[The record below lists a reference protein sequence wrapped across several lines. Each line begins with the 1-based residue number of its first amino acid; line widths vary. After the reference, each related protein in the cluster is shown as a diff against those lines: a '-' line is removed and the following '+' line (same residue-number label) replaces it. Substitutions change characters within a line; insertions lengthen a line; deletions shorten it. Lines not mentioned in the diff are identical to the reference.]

1 MATRT
6 PPQFLTVA
14 TLVFVLL
21 ASYMLAPIPAAYA
34 GSAAIVQAADSSG
47 STYGNDAVLQAGQIL
62 TVYARVTNNGAL
74 TLTNVDLTLTGT
86 CSGVASYNKGFSAVD
101 ISPGATKIFPI
112 QIIANAS
119 VSQSTCTAIKA
130 TVSGDTASVNFFFY
144 IGAEPATATP
154 TGTVAPTTTPTPT
167 TSPVIPTNC
176 TAGAQTYTNY
186 YAVQQDLPIIQK
198 LCSVGS
204 MNYYALP
211 LTRGKV
217 YDVFISDSKSLA
229 FNTNEATNANG
240 TLDLVMEL
248 YDPNHALV
256 VTSDDSYESQNPNSS
271 NLDPYIKQFRAP
283 MDGIYVARVYEA
295 TNANYGIYTFTLKN
309 LSYTGGDDHRFE
321 GNVPDTSGLCTD
333 LYEPDGLP
341 EQASLI
347 FSNQIQTDHRLCP
360 NGDADWVRFFAKTG
374 NTYVLL
380 TDTTANL
387 NSSSSTTTQ
396 GTDTIMTLF
405 DRDAYT
411 FIDQNDNKDTTS
423 FDSQLVF
430 TPPVDGFYFIQIK
443 NIGDLGNPFFQYN
456 LKNTVCPAGA
466 EDCAGRSLSSVPT
479 STPGDDFFVATI
491 TPKAG
496 SDENENS
503 FDPTPTETP
512 FGDSSTG
519 YERAGYQPTSELING
534 PLKTFVNRA
543 FEYLWARS
551 DRPVVRQQAK
561 RSWLWGPTGLMARSE
576 AYLQIA
582 GGMRQVQYF
591 DKGRMEINNPNANP
605 RNSWFVTSGLLVREL
620 ITGQMQVGNADFI
633 DREPSDVSITG
644 DTSDRSGPTYASFAG
659 VIGTKAPNRVG
670 AYADSRIDRNG
681 TVSPYDASGI
691 NAARIGFYAPTTGH
705 NIPQVFYEYLTSADV
720 IYVNGRSQRGA
731 LMDNWVATMGY
742 PLSEAYWTKSQ
753 INGIEQWVMV
763 QPFERRV
770 LTYVPNNPAGWQ
782 IEQGNV
788 GRHYYRW
795 RYGVDPTE

>member
-1 MATRT
+1 
-6 PPQFLTVA
+6 
-14 TLVFVLL
+14 
-21 ASYMLAPIPAAYA
+21 
-34 GSAAIVQAADSSG
+34 
-47 STYGNDAVLQAGQIL
+47 
-62 TVYARVTNNGAL
+62 
-74 TLTNVDLTLTGT
+74 
-86 CSGVASYNKGFSAVD
+86 
-101 ISPGATKIFPI
+101 
-112 QIIANAS
+112 
-119 VSQSTCTAIKA
+119 
-130 TVSGDTASVNFFFY
+130 
-144 IGAEPATATP
+144 
-154 TGTVAPTTTPTPT
+154 
-167 TSPVIPTNC
+167 
-176 TAGAQTYTNY
+176 
-186 YAVQQDLPIIQK
+186 
-198 LCSVGS
+198 
-204 MNYYALP
+204 
-211 LTRGKV
+211 
-217 YDVFISDSKSLA
+217 
-229 FNTNEATNANG
+229 
-240 TLDLVMEL
+240 MEL

-256 VTSDDSYESQNPNSS
+256 ITSDDSYESQNPNSS
-271 NLDPYIKQFRAP
+271 KLDPYIKQFRAS
-283 MDGIYVARVYEA
+283 MDGIYVARVFEA

-309 LSYTGGDDHRFE
+309 LSYTGGDGHRFE

-360 NGDADWVRFFAKTG
+360 NGDADWVKFFAKKD
-374 NTYVLL
+374 NTYVLT

-387 NSSSSTTTQ
+387 NSSSATTTQ

-411 FIDQNDNKDTTS
+411 FIDQNDNKDTVS
-423 FDSQLVF
+423 FDSQIVF
-430 TPPVDGFYFIQIK
+430 TPPVDGFYFIQVK

-456 LKNTVCPAGA
+456 LKNTVCPKGA
-466 EDCAGRSLSSVPT
+466 EGCAGRDLTTLPT
-479 STPGDDFFVATI
+479 STPADEPVDPTVIPTI
-491 TPKAG
+491 AA
-496 SDENENS
+496 DENGY
-503 FDPTPTETP
+503 DLTPTKTP
-512 FGDSSTG
+512 EGDSSTG

-543 FEYLWARS
+543 FEFLWARS

-576 AYLQIA
+576 AYLQIT

-605 RNSWFVTSGLLVREL
+605 RNAWFVTSGLLVREL

-644 DTSDRSGPTYASFAG
+644 DTSDRSGPTYASFAT
-659 VIGTKAPNRVG
+659 VIGNKAPNRVG

-681 TVSPYDASGI
+681 TVSSYDADGI
-691 NAARIGFYAPTTGH
+691 EAARIGFYAASTGH
-705 NIPQVFYEYLTSADV
+705 NIPQVFYAYLTSADV
-720 IYVNGRSQRGA
+720 IYVNGRSQRGP